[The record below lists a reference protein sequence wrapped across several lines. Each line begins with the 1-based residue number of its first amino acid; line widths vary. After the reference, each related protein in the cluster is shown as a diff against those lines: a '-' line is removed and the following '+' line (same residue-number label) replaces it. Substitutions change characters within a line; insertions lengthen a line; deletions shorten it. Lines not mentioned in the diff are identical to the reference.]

1 MTTLNQRPKQHEMT
15 WGAEGDL
22 GGYTFTP
29 EELERAVDQYPCNS
43 MLRKDLERATAQ
55 YHMEKDMEALAAR
68 IDQLEAENA
77 KLDQLL
83 TDHKNW
89 LRIAN
94 DQWSKA
100 DERLTQY
107 MVTAALTPLTKEST

>member
-29 EELERAVDQYPCNS
+29 EELQQ
-43 MLRKDLERATAQ
+43 ATAQ
-55 YHMEKDMEALAAR
+55 YHVEQDMEAMAAR
-68 IDQLEAENA
+68 IDSLLEENA
-77 KLDQLL
+77 KLTSLL
-83 TDHKNW
+83 EHHKDW

-100 DERLTQY
+100 EDNLTNY
-107 MVTAALTPLTKEST
+107 MVKVALIP